1 MCMKR
6 ASPEFVTYTL
16 RADWD
21 EESGAEITA
30 RGITLKVDLPPE
42 FGGLGCHLA
51 PDELFLAAIAG
62 CLMTTFLH
70 FRKTNR
76 LRLRLLQCTISSRRV
91 QTEKGYHLQDIR
103 ATLRIRVDKD
113 QVEVGRK
120 CIELARN
127 YCPLLADLSSPLK
140 VDVQGEIEV
149 AG

>member
-1 MCMKR
+1 MER
-6 ASPEFVTYTL
+6 VSPEVVTYTL

-21 EESGAEITA
+21 EQSGAEINA
-30 RGITLKVDLPPE
+30 RGITIKVDLPPE
-42 FGGLGCHLA
+42 FGGLGYHLA

-62 CLMTTFLH
+62 CLMMTFLH

-76 LRLRLLQCTISSRRV
+76 LRLRLLQCTICSRRV
-91 QTEKGYHLQDIR
+91 QTEKGYRLQDIR

-140 VDVQGEIEV
+140 VDVQGEIEIV
-149 AG
+149 G

>member
-1 MCMKR
+1 MER
-6 ASPEFVTYTL
+6 ASPDVVTYTL

-21 EESGAEITA
+21 EESGAEITT
-30 RGITLKVDLPPE
+30 RGITIKVDLPPE
-42 FGGLGCHLA
+42 FGGLGQHLA
-51 PDELFLAAIAG
+51 PDELFLGAIAG
-62 CLMTTFLH
+62 CLMITLLH

-91 QTEKGYHLQDIR
+91 LTQQGYRLQDIR

-113 QVEVGRK
+113 QVEVGKK

-127 YCPLLADLSSPLK
+127 YCPLLADLTSPIK

-149 AG
+149 TS